1 MGVHGLDGLIH
12 EMPVVFG
19 RSVLIVDLLIWG
31 TELLPF
37 GLLEERLCTSSFVSD
52 DSFVNLY

>member
-52 DSFVNLY
+52 DLFVNL